1 MSTPPGTRLLIVD
14 DHPLF
19 RVALVDTLKAALGFE
34 IADVGSAREAIELA
48 GRIAFDVAVVDV
60 LMPTTSGVTLCRQLY
75 KIQPNCKV
83 LVLSANDD
91 PCFIADLLRGHACG
105 FALKTQPVEEI
116 VEAIRQVL
124 GGLRYTPPTVSRDA
138 LEAELPVSAELR
150 LASLSRREREIFEL
164 IIRGNSN
171 DDITRRLFISRRT
184 VETHRQRVK
193 DKLAART
200 VAEMQR
206 IATRLGGI
214 GT

>member
-83 LVLSANDD
+83 LVLSAIDD
-91 PCFIADLLRGHACG
+91 PGVIADLLRGHACG
-105 FALKTQPVEEI
+105 FALKTQPVDEI
-116 VEAIRQVL
+116 VEAIHQVL

-171 DDITRRLFISRRT
+171 DDIARRLFISRRT